1 MGYKRPMM
9 WYVRQA
15 VIEEGFRREQAE
27 TESMVGPE
35 ARNEISRE
43 QVSRS
48 PQDGMSSN
56 TPRQRP
62 ARGPQSVCGEPLGAK
77 EGDTHG
83 ASPRTPP
90 LGGEQV
96 RRSSASAGEVPPVV
110 RSSTLVAAR
119 TGRR

>member
-62 ARGPQSVCGEPLGAK
+62 ASLSGRRRGTHTGPHREP
-77 EGDTHG
+77 
-83 ASPRTPP
+83 
-90 LGGEQV
+90 
-96 RRSSASAGEVPPVV
+96 RRSAASRFAEALRRQARSPP
-110 RSSTLVAAR
+110 S
-119 TGRR
+119 